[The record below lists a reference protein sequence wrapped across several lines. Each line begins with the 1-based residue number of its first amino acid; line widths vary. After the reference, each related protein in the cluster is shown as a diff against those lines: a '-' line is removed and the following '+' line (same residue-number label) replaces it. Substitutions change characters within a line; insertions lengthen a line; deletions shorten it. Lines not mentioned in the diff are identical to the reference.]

1 MLTTRDAPGTRRHLS
16 KSRRIILLISS
27 CVILLAVGVA
37 VALLVRYWPFHKKD
51 ILETLQETVPGT
63 KVTIARFHSTY
74 FPYPGCIS
82 EDVVFIRQ
90 ASPSGSPP
98 LVMVQKLLIRANYSD
113 LFLRPGYVSR
123 IVINGLHIQVPPRG
137 SSVASQSS
145 SSPADTSS
153 RRTVVGEISS
163 SGVILEVGR
172 QNDSPLSFEF
182 HGIQI
187 YSAGVDKVMS
197 YSVQLRNALPP
208 GEIRSTGKIGPWNAH
223 DVGQIPV
230 SGNYKF
236 NQADLGVFSGIGG
249 TLSSTGQFDG
259 RLGQIEVTGDTETPA
274 FVVKTKGHPF
284 PLKSR
289 FQAQVDGTNGDVEL
303 TRVSVL
309 LQDTPIE
316 VQGGI
321 IGKPS
326 MPGKTTTLD
335 LISNRGSIQDVL
347 RPFVKA
353 PVPPMAGPMNFRAHV
368 ILVQGDRPFL
378 KRVSLWGDFSID
390 HGRFTKAETQQN
402 VNQLS
407 ENSRGI
413 KNNNGDSPMVES
425 NLKGHVN
432 LSEGVAKF
440 SGLVFDIPGASAQM
454 KGTFDVTSAKVD
466 FHGTLKTDAELSK
479 ETHGIKSVL
488 LKPLDPIF
496 KRKHHGAVVP
506 VEMTGTY
513 SNPHFGI
520 EVLPK

>member
-1 MLTTRDAPGTRRHLS
+1 MLMTRDPSGTRRPPS
-16 KSRRIILLISS
+16 KSRWILLISC
-27 CVILLAVGVA
+27 CVILLAVGVG
-37 VALLVRYWPFHKKD
+37 VALLIRYWPFNQAD
-51 ILETLQETVPGT
+51 IVETLQETVPGT

-123 IVINGLHIQVPPRG
+123 IVISGLHIQVPPRG
-137 SSVASQSS
+137 SSVAFQSS
-145 SSPADTSS
+145 SLPADTSS

-163 SGVILEVGR
+163 NDARLEVGR
-172 QNDSPLSFEF
+172 RNDPPLRFEI
-182 HGIQI
+182 HGIEL
-187 YSAGVDKVMS
+187 YSVGVDTVMS

-223 DVGQIPV
+223 DLGQIPV
-230 SGNYKF
+230 SGSYKF
-236 NQADLGVFSGIGG
+236 DQADLGVFSGIDGI
-249 TLSSTGQFDG
+249 LSSTGQFDG
-259 RLGQIEVTGDTETPA
+259 RLGQIEVNGDTETPA
-274 FVVKTKGHPF
+274 FVVKTEGHPF
-284 PLKSR
+284 PLKSH
-289 FQAQVDGTNGDVEL
+289 FQAQVDGTNGDVKL
-303 TRVSVL
+303 KRVSIL

-326 MPGKTTTLD
+326 VPGKTTTLD
-335 LISNRGSIQDVL
+335 LIANRGSVQDVL

-368 ILVQGDRPFL
+368 ILFPGDRPFL
-378 KRVSLWGDFSID
+378 KRVSLVGDFSIAR
-390 HGRFTKAETQQN
+390 GRFTKAETQQN

-407 ENSRGI
+407 ENSRGM
-413 KNNNGDSPMVES
+413 KNNNGNPPMVES
-425 NLKGHVN
+425 NLRGHVN

-440 SGLVFDIPGASAQM
+440 SSLFFDIPGASAQM
-454 KGTFDVTSAKVD
+454 KGTFDVSSKKVD

-479 ETHGIKSVL
+479 ETHGIKAVL
-488 LKPLDPIF
+488 LKPLDPLF

-513 SNPHFGI
+513 SKPHFGI

>member
-1 MLTTRDAPGTRRHLS
+1 
-16 KSRRIILLISS
+16 
-27 CVILLAVGVA
+27 VV
-37 VALLVRYWPFHKKD
+37 LLVRYWPFHQKD
-51 ILETLQETVPGT
+51 IVETLQETVPGT
-63 KVTIARFHSTY
+63 KVTVARFHSTY
-74 FPYPGCIS
+74 FLHPGCIA
-82 EDVVFIRQ
+82 EGVVFIHE

-98 LVMVQKLLIRANYSD
+98 LVSVQKLLIQAHYVD

-123 IVINGLHIQVPPRG
+123 IAISGLHIQVPPRG
-137 SSVASQSS
+137 ASVASQNS

-172 QNDSPLSFEF
+172 QSDSPLRFEI
-182 HGIQI
+182 HGIQL
-187 YSAGVDKVMS
+187 YSVGVDKVMS

-223 DVGQIPV
+223 DLGQIPV

-236 NQADLGVFSGIGG
+236 DQANLGVFSGIDG
-249 TLSSTGQFDG
+249 TLSSTGKFDG
-259 RLGQIEVTGDTETPA
+259 RLGQIEVKGNTDTPA
-274 FVVKTKGHPF
+274 FAVKTSGHPF
-284 PLKSR
+284 PLKSS
-289 FQAQVDGTNGDVEL
+289 FQAQVDGTNGDVKL

-321 IGKPS
+321 IGKPPV
-326 MPGKTTTLD
+326 PGKTTTLD
-335 LISNRGSIQDVL
+335 LIANRGSIQDVL

-353 PVPPMAGPMNFRAHV
+353 PIPPMAGPMNFRAHV
-368 ILVQGDRPFL
+368 IIFAGNRPFL
-378 KRVSLWGDFSID
+378 KRVSLAGDFSIAR
-390 HGRFTKAETQQN
+390 GRFTTAETQLN

-407 ENSRGI
+407 ENSQGI
-413 KNNNGDSPMVES
+413 KSKSGDPPMVES

-440 SGLVFDIPGASAQM
+440 SSLFFDIPGASAQM
-454 KGTFDVTSAKVD
+454 KGTFDVSSKKVD

-479 ETHGIKSVL
+479 ETHGIKAVL
-488 LKPLDPIF
+488 LKPLDPLF

-513 SNPHFGI
+513 SKPHFGI

>member
-1 MLTTRDAPGTRRHLS
+1 MLTTRDTSGTRRPLS
-16 KSRRIILLISS
+16 KSRWILLISC
-27 CVILLAVGVA
+27 CVILLAVGIA
-37 VALLVRYWPFHKKD
+37 VALLVRYWPFHQKD
-51 ILETLQETVPGT
+51 IVETLQEMVPGT
-63 KVTIARFHSTY
+63 KVTVARFRSTY
-74 FPYPGCIS
+74 FLHPGCIA
-82 EDVVFIRQ
+82 EGVVFIRE

-98 LVMVQKLLIRANYSD
+98 LVTVQKLLIQARYAD

-123 IVINGLHIQVPPRG
+123 IVIGGLHIQVPPRG
-137 SSVASQSS
+137 SSIASQSS

-153 RRTVVGEISS
+153 RKTVVGEISS
-163 SGVILEVGR
+163 DDALLEVGR
-172 QNDSPLSFEF
+172 RNDPPLRFEI
-182 HGIQI
+182 HGIQL

-223 DVGQIPV
+223 DLGQIPV
-230 SGNYKF
+230 SGSYKF
-236 NQADLGVFSGIGG
+236 DQADLGVFSGIGG
-249 TLSSTGQFDG
+249 ILSSTGKFDG
-259 RLGQIEVTGDTETPA
+259 RLGQIEVNGDTETPA
-274 FVVKTKGHPF
+274 FVVKTKGLPF

-289 FQAQVDGTNGDVEL
+289 FQAQVDGTNGDVKL

-335 LISNRGSIQDVL
+335 LIADRGSIQDVL
-347 RPFVKA
+347 RPFVKT

-368 ILVQGDRPFL
+368 VLFQGDRPFL
-378 KRVSLWGDFSID
+378 KRVSLVGDFSIAR
-390 HGRFTKAETQQN
+390 GRFTKAETQQN

-407 ENSRGI
+407 ENSRGM
-413 KNNNGDSPMVES
+413 KNNKGDSPMVES

-440 SGLVFDIPGASAQM
+440 SSLFFDIPGASAQM
-454 KGTFDVTSAKVD
+454 KGTFDVSSKKVD

-479 ETHGIKSVL
+479 ETHGIKALL

-513 SNPHFGI
+513 SQPHFGL

>member
-1 MLTTRDAPGTRRHLS
+1 MQTTRDPSGMRRPLS
-16 KSRRIILLISS
+16 KSRWILLISC
-27 CVILLAVGVA
+27 CVILLIMGVA
-37 VALLVRYWPFHKKD
+37 AALLVRYWPFNQAD
-51 ILETLQETVPGT
+51 IVETLQETVPGT
-63 KVTIARFHSTY
+63 KVTVARFHSTY
-74 FPYPGCIS
+74 FLHPGCIA
-82 EDVVFIRQ
+82 EGVVFTRK

-98 LVMVQKLLIRANYSD
+98 LVTVQKLVIQANYAD

-163 SGVILEVGR
+163 DDALLEVGR
-172 QNDSPLSFEF
+172 RNDAPLRFEI
-182 HGIQI
+182 HGIQLD
-187 YSAGVDKVMS
+187 SAGVDKIMS
-197 YSVQLRNALPP
+197 YRVQLRNALPP

-223 DVGQIPV
+223 DPGQIPV
-230 SGNYKF
+230 SGSYKF
-236 NQADLGVFSGIGG
+236 DQADLTVFSGIGG
-249 TLSSTGQFDG
+249 TLSSTGKFDG
-259 RLGQIEVTGDTETPA
+259 RLGQIEVRGNTDTPA
-274 FVVKTKGHPF
+274 FAVKTSGHPF
-284 PLKSR
+284 PLKSS
-289 FQAQVDGTNGDVEL
+289 FQAQVDGTNGDVKL
-303 TRVSVL
+303 TRVDVL
-309 LQDTPIE
+309 LQDMPIE

-321 IGKPS
+321 IGKPPA
-326 MPGKTTTLD
+326 PGKTTSLD
-335 LISNRGSIQDVL
+335 LIADRGSVQNVL

-353 PVPPMAGPMNFRAHV
+353 SVPPMAGPMNFRAHV
-368 ILVQGDRPFL
+368 VLAPGDRSFL
-378 KRVSLWGDFSID
+378 KRVSLSGDFSID
-390 HGRFTKAETQQN
+390 HGRFTTSETQQN

-413 KNNNGDSPMVES
+413 KENNGDPPMVES
-425 NLKGHVN
+425 NLKGHVM

-440 SGLVFDIPGASAQM
+440 STLFFAIPGASAQM
-454 KGTFDVTSAKVD
+454 KGTFDVSSKKVD

-488 LKPLDPIF
+488 LKPLDPLF

-513 SNPHFGI
+513 SQPHFGI

>member
-1 MLTTRDAPGTRRHLS
+1 MG
-16 KSRRIILLISS
+16 
-27 CVILLAVGVA
+27 VGVT
-37 VALLVRYWPFHKKD
+37 LSVRYWPFKQTD

-145 SSPADTSS
+145 SSPIDTSS
-153 RRTVVGEISS
+153 RKTVVGEISS
-163 SGVILEVGR
+163 DNALLEVGR
-172 QNDSPLSFEF
+172 RNDSPLKFEI
-182 HGIQI
+182 HDIQL
-187 YSAGVDKVMS
+187 YSAGVDKIMS
-197 YSVQLRNALPP
+197 YRVQMRNALPP
-208 GEIRSTGKIGPWNAH
+208 GEIRSAGKIGPWNAQYL
-223 DVGQIPV
+223 GQIAV
-230 SGNYKF
+230 SGSYTF
-236 NQADLGVFSGIGG
+236 DQADLGVFSGIDG
-249 TLSSTGQFDG
+249 TLSSTGKFDG
-259 RLGQIEVTGDTETPA
+259 RLDQIEVAGDTYIPA
-274 FVVKTKGHPF
+274 FAVKMSGHPF

-289 FQAQVDGTNGDVEL
+289 FQAQVDGTNGDVKL
-303 TRVSVL
+303 TRVDVL

-316 VQGGI
+316 VGGGI

-326 MPGKTTTLD
+326 LPGKTTSLD
-335 LISNRGSIQDVL
+335 LIANRGSVQNVL

-353 PVPPMAGPMNFRAHV
+353 SVPPMAGPMNFRAHV
-368 ILVQGDRPFL
+368 LLVPGDRPFL
-378 KRVSLWGDFSID
+378 KRVSLWGDFSIAR
-390 HGRFTKAETQQN
+390 GRFTKAETQQN

-407 ENSRGI
+407 ENSRGM
-413 KNNNGDSPMVES
+413 KNNNGNPPMVES

-440 SGLVFDIPGASAQM
+440 SSLFFDIPGASAQM
-454 KGTFDVTSAKVD
+454 KGTFDVSSKKVD

-479 ETHGIKSVL
+479 ETHGIKAVL
-488 LKPLDPIF
+488 LKPLDPLF

-513 SNPHFGI
+513 SKPHFGI